1 MTAWPCTDYVGWQP
15 KPPPPKLEP
24 HWNHGARTQERRRPP
39 LRTAL
44 GVLVGL
50 LQGFPKPY
58 AMVGLDS
65 GGGIRTRDLRVMSP
79 TSYQT
84 APPRGVP
91 QSVARFARSQH
102 AAALVPRG
110 RDRGRRSRD
119 ERRGRAVALP
129 VRRAAHGPDQSAREQ
144 RAAHPPP
151 PCLRRLAG
159 SHRCRARH
167 LPPAL
172 VAARARRRLAR
183 RGARQPRH
191 ARALPRSRRR
201 ARQ

>member
-50 LQGFPKPY
+50 LQGFLQPY

-84 APPRGVP
+84 APPRGGAVHCSQFGP
-91 QSVARFARSQH
+91 ELLPLGRVGRGVLVVAVVAGRRGV
-102 AAALVPRG
+102 ALVIDVGVELAGVVVEHLGVVRRVRG
-110 RDRGRRSRD
+110 LGVAQ
-119 ERRGRAVALP
+119 GGLAVADAVGAFVTHHAP
-129 VRRAAHGPDQSAREQ
+129 DTTHGPRPH
-144 RAAHPPP
+144 HP
-151 PCLRRLAG
+151 A
-159 SHRCRARH
+159 
-167 LPPAL
+167 
-172 VAARARRRLAR
+172 
-183 RGARQPRH
+183 
-191 ARALPRSRRR
+191 
-201 ARQ
+201 